1 MALQINGTTV
11 INNSRNLQNIANLR
25 TFNGQNITGSGDVKL
40 SGVIDVDAIS
50 TGSFS
55 RSTPG
60 TTTQTI
66 DISGRRSLIL
76 EFSMTRGE
84 RNSGVGAEIFINGS
98 RRFQF
103 SAGQNSSRTEQ
114 VAIDLVSGK
123 AVSLAG
129 TLGHYNGSSAITSLQ
144 VKGSH
149 ASSRGGTSY
158 AWKAFLK

>member
-50 TGSFS
+50 TGSFA
-55 RSTPG
+55 RSNPG

-76 EFSMTRGE
+76 EFSITRGE
-84 RNSGVGAEIFINGS
+84 RSSGNGAEIFINGS

-103 SAGQNSSRTEQ
+103 STSDDSINSVQ
-114 VAIDLVSGK
+114 LAIDLVSGK
-123 AVSLAG
+123 VVSLAG
-129 TLGHYNGSSAITSLQ
+129 GLGHYNGSSAITSLQ

-149 ASSRGGTSY
+149 SSSRGGTSY

>member
-25 TFNGQNITGSGDVKL
+25 TFNGQAITGSGDVKL
-40 SGVIDVDAIS
+40 SGVIDCDAIS

-55 RSTPG
+55 RSNPG

-66 DISGRRSLIL
+66 SITNRRSLIL
-76 EFSMTRGE
+76 EYTITRGQ
-84 RNSGVGAEIFINGS
+84 RNSSNGAEIFINGT

-103 SAGQNSSRTEQ
+103 SAINDASNTVRL
-114 VAIDLVSGK
+114 AIDLVSGK
-123 AVSLAG
+123 AFVLEGPGSR
-129 TLGHYNGSSAITSLQ
+129 YNGSGAITSLQ

-149 ASSRGGTSY
+149 GDTRGGTSY
-158 AWKAFLK
+158 AWVAFLK